1 MMNFVGS
8 SAHMIKQNPNST
20 GAGRRFLYADKIDVN
35 KPAVVIFGGALTT
48 TEDKAFGYI
57 EHLSNIIKNKSG
69 VDLYAAVYKF
79 GTMDPMLVKA
89 NVFRR
94 AGRKMALDM
103 DANVARRREQ
113 ELAEIN
119 EIEPTPGYV
128 EDLYEIVMEPRII
141 RGDVAQTARNLR
153 NLIIYTHCHGAIVVN
168 HLTDMATQQMQDAG
182 FDDSAIKQ
190 CLANVI
196 VVQHNP
202 TAPLENAKFTTLNF
216 MSASDDTLDYLDA
229 FSKTVLGH
237 DDVKPAFMGADYANV
252 FVAGKLNKTN
262 GSEHGFSVGYKN
274 NGADLTPN
282 GRVIFG
288 AEQNAINNAINAVK
302 STGTPPPAAEILA
315 SGADIDVAQMRVNGR
330 EIFSKFSR

>member
-8 SAHMIKQNPNST
+8 SAHIIKQSPTPT
-20 GAGRRFLYADKIDVN
+20 GNGRRFLYADKIDIS

-79 GTMDPMLVKA
+79 GTVDPMLVKA

-103 DANVARRREQ
+103 DTNVARRKEQ

-119 EIEPTPGYV
+119 EIEPTPGYI
-128 EDLYEIVMEPRII
+128 EDLYEILIEGRII
-141 RGDVAQTARNLR
+141 RGNVAQTTRNLR

-168 HLTDMATQQMQDAG
+168 HLTDMAVQQMKDAG
-182 FDDSAIKQ
+182 FDDNAIKQ

-196 VVQHNP
+196 VIQHNP

-216 MSASDDTLDYLDA
+216 MSASDDTLNYLDT
-229 FSKTVLGH
+229 FSKNVLGH
-237 DDVKPAFMGADYANV
+237 DDIKPAFMGADYANV

-282 GRVIFG
+282 GQVIFS
-288 AEQNAINNAINAVK
+288 AEQNAINNAIDSISN
-302 STGTPPPAAEILA
+302 PILPTEEQLV
-315 SGADIDVAQMRVNGR
+315 SGEGVVVAQMRVNGH